1 MRKSKYIVTASIF
14 LLLVVTIAILAG
26 CAESGGDTVERF
38 ASATMTNGDSIAV
51 PGYDLIEM
59 TADSS
64 VQKVRLTNPPENAC
78 SFILS
83 LVLEDGTV
91 LWTGE
96 ALSPGEAFTGIK
108 LDETLKA
115 GNYNA
120 TLKYTCISIDDN
132 TQLNGAE
139 IKLVLEVK

>member
-1 MRKSKYIVTASIF
+1 MKSKQIVITSF
-14 LLLVVTIAILAG
+14 FAILILLITVLTG
-26 CAESGGDTVERF
+26 CSERGGDTVEQF
-38 ASATMTNGDSIAV
+38 ASATMTNDDNIAV
-51 PGYDLIEM
+51 PGYDVLEM

-64 VQKVRLTNPPENAC
+64 VQKVRLTNPPGNAC

-108 LDETLKA
+108 LNETLKA

-120 TLKYTCISIDDN
+120 TLRYTCISIDDN
-132 TQLNGAE
+132 TPLNGAE